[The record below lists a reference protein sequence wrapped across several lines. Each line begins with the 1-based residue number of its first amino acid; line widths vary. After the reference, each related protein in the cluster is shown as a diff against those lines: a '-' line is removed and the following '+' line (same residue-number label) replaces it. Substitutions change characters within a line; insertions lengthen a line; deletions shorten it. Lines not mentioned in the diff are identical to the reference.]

1 MPPPRHLRWPI
12 ALSIGAA
19 LVTIG
24 MKGTAYGVT
33 GSVGLFSD
41 ALESLVNLLAAVT
54 AYAALWYAARPAD
67 PSHTFGHEKIEY
79 FSSGLEGVLIILA
92 GLGTAA
98 YAVRR
103 LFHPEPLSHLEL
115 GTVIGLAASAVNLG
129 VARVLLYHGRKHR
142 SIVLEADGKHL
153 MADVWTSVGVIA
165 GLMLVIL
172 TGFAWLDPILAIAVA
187 ANIVWTGSELVARS
201 FRGLMDH
208 ALPADEREQIR
219 AVIAAHLPPGA
230 AFHMLRTR
238 QAGAR
243 RFAEFHL
250 LVDGDLTVRAAHHV
264 AHAVEAALVAA
275 MPGLEVT
282 IHVEPVDE
290 EESWEGEELQRLG
303 ETIDPAHSG
312 AIPKPAERDGVGLP
326 PSPLAGEG
334 NSGREAS

>member
-24 MKGTAYGVT
+24 MNGTAYAVT

-41 ALESLVNLLAAVT
+41 ALESVVNLVAAVT
-54 AYAALWYAARPAD
+54 AYAVLWYAARPAD
-67 PSHTFGHEKIEY
+67 PSHAYGHEKIEY
-79 FSSGLEGVLIILA
+79 FSSGLEGSLIILA

-103 LFHPEPLSHLEL
+103 LLQPEPLSHLEL
-115 GTVIGLAASAVNLG
+115 GTVIGLAASAVNL
-129 VARVLLYHGRKHR
+129 VAARVLLHYGRKHD

-165 GLMLVIL
+165 GLGLVIL
-172 TGFAWLDPILAIAVA
+172 TGYAWLDPILAIAVA
-187 ANIVWTGSELVARS
+187 ANIVWTGGELVVRS
-201 FRGLMDH
+201 FNGLMDH
-208 ALPADEREQIR
+208 ALPAAEQEQIR
-219 AVIAAHLPPGA
+219 AVVAVNLPPGA

-290 EESWEGEELQRLG
+290 EESWEGEELRRLG
-303 ETIDPAHSG
+303 EVIDPAHSG
-312 AIPKPAERDGVGLP
+312 VMPKPVEENRG
-326 PSPLAGEG
+326 
-334 NSGREAS
+334 